1 MIRYVVLVV
10 VAGIVGAI
18 LAQSKGRNPILWFI
32 LCALVPL
39 LVIAVALLPSIVA
52 KGFTK
57 KCPHCAEVVKED
69 ATLCKHCGMG
79 L

>member
-1 MIRYVVLVV
+1 MIRYIVLVV

-39 LVIAVALLPSIVA
+39 LVIAVALLPSVVA

>member
-1 MIRYVVLVV
+1 MIRYIVLVV

-52 KGFTK
+52 IGITK

>member
-1 MIRYVVLVV
+1 MIRYIVLVV
-10 VAGIVGAI
+10 VAGIVGAV
-18 LAQSKGRNPILWFI
+18 LAQSKGRNPIIWFI

-39 LVIAVALLPSIVA
+39 LVIAVALLPSVVA